1 MREEEN
7 STVPVL
13 LFDGDCAFCR
23 SWVERWRQRTGGKVR
38 YAPYQ
43 AELSAHPQLT
53 EKQCEEAV
61 QLVLPDGAV
70 YSGARAVFKALALG
84 GRRAWPLAL
93 YERVPLAGA
102 FFELCYRFV
111 AGHRPFFSRFYR

>member
-1 MREEEN
+1 MTDDEKKAAA
-7 STVPVL
+7 VM

-23 SWVERWRQRTGGKVR
+23 RWVERWRPLTGDKVR
-38 YAPYQ
+38 YVPYQ
-43 AELSAHPQLT
+43 LELAAYPQLS

-61 QLVLPDGAV
+61 QLVTDDGAV

-84 GRRAWPLAL
+84 GRPAWLAV

-111 AGHRPFFSRFYR
+111 AGHRSFFSRFYR